1 MTMHVDLHDLTR
13 YVAEWH
19 HAQYPTA
26 DVRDVALK
34 LAEESGE
41 VCRAVVELDHPSL
54 HRLSRAAL
62 GDELADVIIVC
73 AALAERANID
83 LDGAVQRR
91 WSVIRERR
99 RNDR

>member
-1 MTMHVDLHDLTR
+1 MTDLDSLAR

-19 HAQYPTA
+19 YANYPDA

-34 LAEESGE
+34 VAEEAGE
-41 VCRAVVELDHPSL
+41 VCRAVVEHAHPSL
-54 HRLSRAAL
+54 HRDTGPRLA
-62 GDELADVIIVC
+62 DELGDVIIAC

-91 WSVIRERR
+91 WQTISRR
-99 RNDR
+99 SRPRVRP

>member
-19 HAQYPTA
+19 HANYPTA

-34 LAEESGE
+34 LAEEAGE

-54 HRLSRAAL
+54 HRRHHAQLA
-62 GDELADVIIVC
+62 DELGDVIIVC

-83 LDGAVQRR
+83 LDGAVHRR
-91 WSVIRERR
+91 WAVIRERR
-99 RNDR
+99 NSDR

>member
-1 MTMHVDLHDLTR
+1 MTMHVDLSDLTR

-19 HAQYPTA
+19 HANYPTA
-26 DVRDVALK
+26 TPKDVALK
-34 LAEESGE
+34 LAEEAGE

-54 HRLSRAAL
+54 HRTSRAVL
-62 GDELADVIIVC
+62 GDELGDVIIAC

-91 WSVIRERR
+91 WATIRERR
-99 RNDR
+99 RND